1 MPPKTPNEPGES
13 ERTNDVRTSRRTV
26 LTWSA
31 GVLSAV
37 GLSRLG
43 VGGHASVAA
52 RSDDGT
58 NAATTFTVRI
68 ENVSKPTTLET
79 SANGDAGEQP
89 IPLSPGAYAVHD
101 EPAPM
106 FTAGEPAR
114 DNGLEALA
122 EDGVPMELASSLS
135 ERMEVSDSGAFDT
148 PVGADEPGPLG
159 PGDAYEFSVDAS
171 PGERLSFATMFVQSN
186 DLFYAPDDR
195 GVALFDEEE
204 PLDGDV
210 TIAVGLWD
218 AGTERNE
225 EPGLGEN
232 QAPRQSGPDTG
243 PSEDEPVRLVTDVG
257 DGYAYP
263 HTSDVI
269 RVTRT
274 PEMS

>member
-1 MPPKTPNEPGES
+1 MPPKPPNRPGES
-13 ERTNDVRTSRRTV
+13 EATSDVRTSRRTV

-43 VGGHASVAA
+43 AGGPTSAAA
-52 RSDDGT
+52 RSDDGA
-58 NAATTFTVRI
+58 NAAASFAVRI

-79 SANGDAGEQP
+79 SANGDAGKQP
-89 IPLSPGAYAVHD
+89 IPLSPGTYAVHA

-106 FTAGEPAR
+106 FTAGDPAR
-114 DNGLEALA
+114 DNGLETLA
-122 EDGVPMELASSLS
+122 EDGVPTELASSLS
-135 ERMEVSDSGAFDT
+135 ERMGVSDSGAFDT

-186 DLFYAPDDR
+186 DLFYAPDDE
-195 GVALFDEEE
+195 GIALFDGED

-263 HTSDVI
+263 YTSEVI

-274 PEMS
+274 PETN